1 MCFWEIIYF
10 LTLTL
15 EVIKIAEQNDV
26 YFAML
31 PPNAMQL
38 LQLLDVCVFSLMNE
52 SWREILQEWK
62 RENWTKGSLIK
73 QFFPSLFKWLVNS
86 QLELIK
92 HHLESRFWT
101 TGIFPLNHQEPLS
114 RLPLP
119 ILNVSE
125 SNVSMNETLIGLLRE
140 NQGSGEGQN

>member
-15 EVIKIAEQNDV
+15 KVIKIAEQNV

-52 SWREILQEWK
+52 SWRDILQEWK
-62 RENWTKGSLIK
+62 KEI
-73 QFFPSLFKWLVNS
+73 
-86 QLELIK
+86 
-92 HHLESRFWT
+92 
-101 TGIFPLNHQEPLS
+101 
-114 RLPLP
+114 
-119 ILNVSE
+119 
-125 SNVSMNETLIGLLRE
+125 
-140 NQGSGEGQN
+140 

>member
-15 EVIKIAEQNDV
+15 KVIKIAEQNV

-62 RENWTKGSLIK
+62 REI
-73 QFFPSLFKWLVNS
+73 
-86 QLELIK
+86 
-92 HHLESRFWT
+92 
-101 TGIFPLNHQEPLS
+101 
-114 RLPLP
+114 
-119 ILNVSE
+119 
-125 SNVSMNETLIGLLRE
+125 
-140 NQGSGEGQN
+140 

>member
-52 SWREILQEWK
+52 S
-62 RENWTKGSLIK
+62 
-73 QFFPSLFKWLVNS
+73 
-86 QLELIK
+86 
-92 HHLESRFWT
+92 
-101 TGIFPLNHQEPLS
+101 
-114 RLPLP
+114 
-119 ILNVSE
+119 
-125 SNVSMNETLIGLLRE
+125 
-140 NQGSGEGQN
+140 